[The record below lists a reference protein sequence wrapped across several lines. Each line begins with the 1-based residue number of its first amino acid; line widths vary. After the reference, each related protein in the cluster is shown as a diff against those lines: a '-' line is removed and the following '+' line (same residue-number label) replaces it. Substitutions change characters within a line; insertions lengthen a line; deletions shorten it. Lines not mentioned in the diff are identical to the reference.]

1 MVLDKIKE
9 ICMTILTDYQGVD
22 KHEAWELV
30 TKMPLFYPSA
40 CAAILFTHEEFSTER
55 AKELR
60 AYLLYMEHE
69 AKVEKTLD
77 RLSKVY

>member
-1 MVLDKIKE
+1 MQFEKIKE

-40 CAAILFTHEEFSTER
+40 CAALLFAHEEYATER
-55 AKELR
+55 ARELR
-60 AYLLYMEHE
+60 AYLLYTEHE

-77 RLSKVY
+77 RLSKVC